1 VWVCD
6 QDDEREVGSAIGFDA
21 EERGTG
27 LARADLRDGS
37 VVMSIEYE
45 AEDVEEEGWGMIST
59 MVVVSLVLID
69 EN

>member
-1 VWVCD
+1 LTSKNA
-6 QDDEREVGSAIGFDA
+6 EIGW
-21 EERGTG
+21 
-27 LARADLRDGS
+27 LRADLRDGS
-37 VVMSIEYE
+37 VVMSMIYE